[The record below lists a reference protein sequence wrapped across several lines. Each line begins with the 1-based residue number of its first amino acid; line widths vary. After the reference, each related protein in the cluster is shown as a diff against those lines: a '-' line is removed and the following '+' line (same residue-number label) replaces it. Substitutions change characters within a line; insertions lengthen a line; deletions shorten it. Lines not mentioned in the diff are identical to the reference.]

1 MPVFVLMGD
10 HDDNSY
16 HLLSSDSSDTVLNTN
31 AIITNLDWQ
40 KNMIDVYSP
49 DAVQDKN
56 ADNSKYYYYDLT
68 AKKTRVICL
77 DSLDYEAKYD
87 ENGYVITAR

>member
-1 MPVFVLMGD
+1 MGD

-49 DAVQDKN
+49 DAVQDKTPTIQN
-56 ADNSKYYYYDLT
+56 
-68 AKKTRVICL
+68 I
-77 DSLDYEAKYD
+77 
-87 ENGYVITAR
+87 ITTI